1 MMISN
6 QTVSRRTSDSGMP
19 LLDFLVH
26 HQTSRCPASETVGDR
41 GGTFKSRTGTER
53 GDGGPTTRNQG
64 TPSRAGALDR
74 DGFNFFEQFLER
86 NGAPPI
92 QKMARVLLDAGS

>member
-1 MMISN
+1 MIISN
-6 QTVSRRTSDSGMP
+6 QTVSRRTSGSGTP

-26 HQTSRCPASETVGDR
+26 RQTSRCPAGETVGDR

-64 TPSRAGALDR
+64 APSGTGALDR
-74 DGFNFFEQFLER
+74 DGFNFFDQFLER

-92 QKMARVLLDAGS
+92 QKLARELFGAGR